1 MHVCTYMTFKVGVE
15 EGILGNYSV
24 LVEELESQ
32 PNLGCSTAKKHVPRR
47 TQLTYTFAQL
57 CQSMLCSLCYHGG
70 FNSECRTEIPV
81 PKARSCFRI
90 SHEESSKSCSTTKVT
105 HQTTPP
111 GQPTGVVHY
120 RAEWVDHHHRGNWLL
135 SRYIQAKAKHGLG
148 PFPAA
153 PLPHSPFHPTAPV

>member
-1 MHVCTYMTFKVGVE
+1 MTFKVGVE

-111 GQPTGVVHY
+111 GSPQALSITGL
-120 RAEWVDHHHRGNWLL
+120 N
-135 SRYIQAKAKHGLG
+135 GLIITTEEIG
-148 PFPAA
+148 SCPDTSKRKPN
-153 PLPHSPFHPTAPV
+153 TA